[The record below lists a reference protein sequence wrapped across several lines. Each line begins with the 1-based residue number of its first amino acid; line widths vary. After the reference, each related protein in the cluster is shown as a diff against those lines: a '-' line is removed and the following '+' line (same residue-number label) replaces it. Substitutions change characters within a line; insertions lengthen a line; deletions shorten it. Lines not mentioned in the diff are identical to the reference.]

1 MEKRSPNLSSP
12 LFKMDPSCLWKKLK
26 KIIILILSA
35 VKKYHYSTHGGTLEI
50 QIQMRVIKAKILKW
64 KNCLWRENY
73 IASGVSG
80 CLWWGRGWGRGLAC
94 VAGVWK
100 GRERG
105 FWARGKREGRVRRE
119 GRRETPARKPLF
131 SPSRLLIMYAKI
143 TQLWMT
149 SCQLS
154 LAAMHFNILVIF
166 RVLFS
171 FVFLKQEIW
180 SEGTIK
186 KRINAVVCWRKIVA
200 TMRGL

>member
-80 CLWWGRGWGRGLAC
+80 CLWWGRGWGRGVGIKSLY
-94 VAGVWK
+94 
-100 GRERG
+100 GRNTDFMNHHTKYKKTLKTG
-105 FWARGKREGRVRRE
+105 WCDILTHPVKYKR
-119 GRRETPARKPLF
+119 
-131 SPSRLLIMYAKI
+131 I
-143 TQLWMT
+143 
-149 SCQLS
+149 SCQLKHTCS
-154 LAAMHFNILVIF
+154 
-166 RVLFS
+166 VLS
-171 FVFLKQEIW
+171 
-180 SEGTIK
+180 SRP
-186 KRINAVVCWRKIVA
+186 KRSRFAVNY
-200 TMRGL
+200 

>member
-80 CLWWGRGWGRGLAC
+80 CLWWGRGWGRGVGIKTLYGGNTDFMNHHTKYKKTLKTGWC
-94 VAGVWK
+94 DILTHPVK
-100 GRERG
+100 Y
-105 FWARGKREGRVRRE
+105 KR
-119 GRRETPARKPLF
+119 
-131 SPSRLLIMYAKI
+131 I
-143 TQLWMT
+143 
-149 SCQLS
+149 SCQLKHTCS
-154 LAAMHFNILVIF
+154 
-166 RVLFS
+166 VLS
-171 FVFLKQEIW
+171 
-180 SEGTIK
+180 SRP
-186 KRINAVVCWRKIVA
+186 KRSRFAVNY
-200 TMRGL
+200 

>member
-80 CLWWGRGWGRGLAC
+80 CLWWGRGWDRGVGIKTLYGGNTDFMNHHTKYKKTLKTGWC
-94 VAGVWK
+94 DILTHPVK
-100 GRERG
+100 Y
-105 FWARGKREGRVRRE
+105 RR
-119 GRRETPARKPLF
+119 
-131 SPSRLLIMYAKI
+131 I
-143 TQLWMT
+143 
-149 SCQLS
+149 SCQLKHTCS
-154 LAAMHFNILVIF
+154 
-166 RVLFS
+166 VLS
-171 FVFLKQEIW
+171 
-180 SEGTIK
+180 SRP
-186 KRINAVVCWRKIVA
+186 KRSRFAVNY
-200 TMRGL
+200 